1 MPAGLGYA
9 ASADLL
15 TQTADGRDL
24 NELWADYQA
33 AINEWNADRNR
44 LINFLTFPVT
54 DPVEEV
60 PDISKAGAEFE
71 EASEY
76 GVPKSY
82 RPTVDH
88 YNFGYDFK
96 WYDIASRF
104 TWRFLSEAPASQ
116 LDAIQNQA
124 MEADN
129 RLVYTKVL
137 QRIFNNTN
145 NLASIRGNAY
155 NVYTFY
161 NGTNIEPPPPYKSN
175 TFDLTHNHFLASG
188 AATIDPGDLQDML
201 THLAHHGYAKTNG
214 YKILGLFNKTEVDVI
229 RSFRLGTNGALYDFV
244 PVQGTNPMFLPQNT
258 LLLGDQPAANS
269 VPGFTTVGSYGD
281 MLIVEEDHVP
291 TKYGLALAT
300 GGPDA
305 VGNPVGFREHANTN
319 LRGMRLVKGRD
330 ADYPLIDS
338 YYVRG
343 FGTGVRH
350 RGAGVVMQIT
360 TNGTYTPPS
369 SFVYAA

>member
-1 MPAGLGYA
+1 MPAGMGYT

-15 TQTADGRDL
+15 TVTADGVDL
-24 NELWADYQA
+24 NTLWNDYQEAIA
-33 AINEWNADRNR
+33 AWNADRNR

-54 DPVEEV
+54 APTEEV
-60 PDISKAGAEFE
+60 PNISKAGAEFE

-129 RLVYTKVL
+129 RLVYTKVF
-137 QRIFNNTN
+137 QRIFNNVN

-161 NGTNIEPPPPYKSN
+161 NGTDIVAPPAYKSN
-175 TFDLTHNHFLASG
+175 TFDTTHNHFITSG
-188 AATIDPGDLQDML
+188 AATIDPGDLQTLL
-201 THLAHHGYAKTNG
+201 TSLSEHGYSKTNG
-214 YKILGLFNKTEVDVI
+214 YKILGMFNKTECDVI

-244 PVQGTNPMFLPQNT
+244 PVAGSPPMFIPSNT
-258 LLLGDQPAANS
+258 LLFGQQPSADA
-269 VPGFTTVGSYGD
+269 VPGFNTIGSYGD
-281 MLIVEEDHVP
+281 MFVVEEDHIP
-291 TKYGLALAT
+291 TKYCLAMAS

-305 VGNPVGFREHANTN
+305 IGNPVGLREHANTN

-360 TNGTYTPPS
+360 ANATYTAPA